1 MSGILDKYDAIR
13 KAHDLPVLVAA
24 KLWRMRLG
32 NLTKSDVETCLETF
46 APTCG
51 WCAIVG
57 KAPEIVALRTREDR
71 PKLTL
76 EEGKRLLEGEFSNGA
91 ASLAVSVDHDAS
103 TITILTED
111 ESRLPS
117 FGERATT
124 TVIENLLRERVYFA
138 TTDAVN
144 ERWEVAYR
152 LSYDLYWDYAS
163 ARAEGDIGR
172 RRRARFQSFAG
183 FTPTGQTTGTK
194 NG

>member
-32 NLTKSDVETCLETF
+32 NLAKSDVETCLETF

-57 KAPEIVALRTREDR
+57 KAPEINVFRTREHR
-71 PKLTL
+71 PKLPL
-76 EEGKRLLEGEFSNGA
+76 GEGRHLLEGEFSNGA

-111 ESRLPS
+111 ASRLPS

-138 TTDAVN
+138 TTDAID
-144 ERWEVAYR
+144 EGGKIK